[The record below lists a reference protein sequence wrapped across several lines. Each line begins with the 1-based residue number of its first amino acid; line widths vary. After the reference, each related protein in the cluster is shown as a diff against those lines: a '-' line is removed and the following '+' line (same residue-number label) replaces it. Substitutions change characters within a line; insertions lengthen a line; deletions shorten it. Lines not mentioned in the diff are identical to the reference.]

1 MYKVINFIFVIIII
15 LFFFSIFKFY
25 SSNNNFKKVNLNR
38 NNIEDILKTKI
49 TNIPILENNTN
60 DIIEF
65 NSSFSEDIKNDQP
78 RNYWNLFKVK

>member
-25 SSNNNFKKVNLNR
+25 SSNNNVKKVNLNR

-65 NSSFSEDIKNDQP
+65 NSSFSEEIKNDEP
-78 RNYWNLFKVK
+78 RNFWNLFKVK

>member
-25 SSNNNFKKVNLNR
+25 SSNNNVKKVNLNR

>member
-25 SSNNNFKKVNLNR
+25 SSNNNVKKVNLNR
-38 NNIEDILKTKI
+38 TNIEDILKTKI

-60 DIIEF
+60 NIIEF
-65 NSSFSEDIKNDQP
+65 NSSFSEEIKNDEP
-78 RNYWNLFKVK
+78 RNFWNLFKVK

>member
-1 MYKVINFIFVIIII
+1 MYKVINFFFIILII

-25 SSNNNFKKVNLNR
+25 SSNNNVKKVNLNR
-38 NNIEDILKTKI
+38 TNIEDILKTKI

-65 NSSFSEDIKNDQP
+65 NSSFSEEIKNDKP
-78 RNYWNLFKVK
+78 RNFWNLFKVK

>member
-1 MYKVINFIFVIIII
+1 MYKVINFIFIILII

-25 SSNNNFKKVNLNR
+25 SSNNNVKKVNLNR
-38 NNIEDILKTKI
+38 TNIEDILKSKI

-65 NSSFSEDIKNDQP
+65 NSSFSEEIKNDEP
-78 RNYWNLFKVK
+78 RNFWNLFKAK

>member
-25 SSNNNFKKVNLNR
+25 SSNNNVKKVNLNR

-65 NSSFSEDIKNDQP
+65 NSSFSEEIKNDKP
-78 RNYWNLFKVK
+78 RNFWNLFKVK

>member
-1 MYKVINFIFVIIII
+1 MYKVINFFFIILII

-25 SSNNNFKKVNLNR
+25 SSNNNVKKVNLNR
-38 NNIEDILKTKI
+38 TNIEDILKSKI

-65 NSSFSEDIKNDQP
+65 NSSFSEEIKNDEP
-78 RNYWNLFKVK
+78 RNFWNLFKVK